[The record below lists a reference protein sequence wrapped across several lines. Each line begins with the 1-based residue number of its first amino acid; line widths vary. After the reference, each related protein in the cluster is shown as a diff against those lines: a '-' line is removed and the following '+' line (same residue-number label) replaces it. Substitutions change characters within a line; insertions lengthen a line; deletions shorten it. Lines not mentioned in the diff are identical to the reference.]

1 MKLVCELP
9 LPPPELSAQRN
20 VHYMARARATRRYRE
35 DAKILF
41 SIEKMRARW
50 VGDKPVAITIEYRHT
65 REAVGYH
72 ATDIANAIHACKP
85 AIDGM
90 VDAKIVKNDTKRWV
104 KIDGATL
111 LTSLKELGPKKPGVT
126 IIVEEL

>member
-9 LPPPELSAQRN
+9 LPPVELSAQRN
-20 VHYMARARATRRYRE
+20 VHYMARARATKRNRY

-41 SIEKMRARW
+41 SIEKARVNW

-72 ATDIANAIHACKP
+72 PKDVTNAIHACKP
-85 AIDGM
+85 ALDGM
-90 VDAKIVKNDTKRWV
+90 VDAKIVKDDTKRWLRL
-104 KIDGATL
+104 DGATL

-126 IIVEEL
+126 ITVEEL